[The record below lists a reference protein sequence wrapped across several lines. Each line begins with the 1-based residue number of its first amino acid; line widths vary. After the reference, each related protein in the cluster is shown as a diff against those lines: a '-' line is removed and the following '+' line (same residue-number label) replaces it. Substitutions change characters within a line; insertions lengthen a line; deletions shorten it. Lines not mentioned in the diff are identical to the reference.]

1 MDLSKLSKGDQII
14 GVSGIALFVF
24 SFFKW
29 LGYSYKGS
37 SIPGALGASASASA
51 WTFTLCWFAVIL
63 GLALVAVVALKAA
76 GKALPDLGGVTWA
89 QVVLG
94 VAALA
99 LVLVVIKIVA
109 GPSSHGV
116 DLGAIGISKS
126 RKIGIFL
133 GLIATAGLTAG
144 AWLNFQ
150 AEKSGGGRAAPPAA

>member
-29 LGYSYKGS
+29 LGYSFKGS
-37 SIPGALGASASASA
+37 NVPGAFGSASAGA
-51 WTFTLCWFAVIL
+51 WSFTLCWFAVIL
-63 GLALVAVVALKAA
+63 GLALVAVVAMKAA

-99 LVLVVIKIVA
+99 LLLVLIKIIA

-116 DLGAIGISKS
+116 DLGALGVGKQ

-133 GLIATAGLTAG
+133 GLLATIGLVAG

-150 AEKSGGGRAAPPAA
+150 GDKSTGGTAPKPPAA